1 MTLTAISYK
10 KLFHKCG
17 VCGIYMK
24 RYKIAMLAV
33 SLLILLAIVIYANP
47 VVIASH
53 IAQSDYKFI
62 FAGFVVAFITMLL
75 GVLKW
80 KVMLKGVSLVEL
92 FPVQVLGYTISNF
105 TPGKAAE
112 PAKAVLLKIR
122 KGIPVSSSLASI
134 IWERVA
140 DVVALI
146 LFSILAV
153 TSLAVGSFF
162 WLSIAGIAFFVII
175 ITVSFAVLYSR
186 NFGMKLFRLIR
197 KLPVLKRLPE
207 NFMDLFYKVKI
218 GRSKLAQCFVI
229 AFVTWAIEGVV
240 LYCALAAFGI
250 FINPVVLAGIVALSV
265 VIGIASS
272 LPGGLGT
279 TEVVMI
285 FLLGLV
291 GVESSIA
298 ATAAI
303 IFRFMTIWFVNLLGG
318 LSFIY
323 LSRKFDLKNIF

>member
-1 MTLTAISYK
+1 MR
-10 KLFHKCG
+10 
-17 VCGIYMK
+17 
-24 RYKIAMLAV
+24 RYKIIMLAI
-33 SLLILLAIVIYANP
+33 SLVILLAIVIYANP

-53 IAQSDYKFI
+53 IAQSNYIFI
-62 FAGFVVAFITMLL
+62 LAGFIVAFITILL

-80 KVMLKGVSLVEL
+80 KVMLKGVSFVEL

-112 PAKAVLLKIR
+112 PAKAVLLKMR
-122 KGIPVSSSLASI
+122 KGIPVSSSLTSI
-134 IWERVA
+134 IWERVSDIIA
-140 DVVALI
+140 VI
-146 LFSILAV
+146 LFSIIAI

-162 WLSIAGIAFFVII
+162 FVSIIGMAIFAAIIA
-175 ITVSFAVLYSR
+175 VSFGVLYSR
-186 NFGMKLFRLIR
+186 NFGMRLFRFAR
-197 KLPVLKRLPE
+197 KLPILKRLPE
-207 NFMDLFYKVKI
+207 NFMDLFYKIKI
-218 GRSKLAQCFVI
+218 KKSRIVACFTVALI
-229 AFVTWAIEGVV
+229 TWAIEGAV
-240 LYCALAAFGI
+240 LYLALAAFGI
-250 FINPVVLAGIVALSV
+250 FVNPIVLVGIVSLSI
-265 VIGIASS
+265 VIGIASL

-303 IFRFMTIWFVNLLGG
+303 VFRFMTIWFVNLLGG

-323 LSRKFDLKNIF
+323 LSRKFDLKNVF